1 MSEKRDEQT
10 YEVIGAAMEV
20 HKTLGHGFLEAV
32 YQDAMALELK
42 SRAVPFQREV
52 KFPVLYKGEK
62 LASFYKADFVCF
74 NQVIVELKALMA
86 LSGIE
91 ESQVINYLKVSGLR
105 KGLLINFGSPRLE
118 YKRLVFNLR

>member
-42 SRAVPFQREV
+42 SRVILFQREV
-52 KFPVLYKGEK
+52 EFPVHYKDEK

-74 NQVIVELKALMA
+74 NQLIVELKALSA
-86 LSGIE
+86 
-91 ESQVINYLKVSGLR
+91 
-105 KGLLINFGSPRLE
+105 
-118 YKRLVFNLR
+118 